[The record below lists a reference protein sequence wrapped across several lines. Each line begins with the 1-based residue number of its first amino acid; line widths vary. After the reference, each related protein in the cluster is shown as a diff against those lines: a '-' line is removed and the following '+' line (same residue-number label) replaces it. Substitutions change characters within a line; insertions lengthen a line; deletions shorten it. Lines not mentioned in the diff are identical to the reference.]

1 MAKLSPKFVT
11 YFLFGLLAL
20 AFLFPI
26 THGACEGMAS
36 KIEKSDSD
44 EEDEE
49 DDEKESIVVL

>member
-1 MAKLSPKFVT
+1 MAKISPKFVT
-11 YFLFGLLAL
+11 YFLFALLAL

-36 KIEKSDSD
+36 KVNESESD

-49 DDEKESIVVL
+49 NTKEGVVIL